1 MADGFLS
8 RLKGLLLT
16 KSLPS
21 GRGLYLSPCTQIHMF
36 GMTYAIDAVFI
47 DKRNQVVG
55 LVESIGPGAL
65 SPLFMKA
72 AGCLELP
79 AGTISSTGTELGD
92 MLVLNNTKSARE
104 VGDEVG
110 P

>member
-1 MADGFLS
+1 MADGFVS

-16 KSLPS
+16 KSLPA

-47 DKRNQVVG
+47 DKQNAVVG
-55 LVESIGPGAL
+55 LVEDIGPWGL

-72 AGCLELP
+72 TGCLELP
-79 AGTISSTGTELGD
+79 AGTISSTGTKVGD
-92 MLVLNNTKSARE
+92 MVVLKQSSA
-104 VGDEVG
+104 
-110 P
+110 